1 MYPNQFLPPVGPSPP
16 FSYHV
21 GVANVG
27 LAPIFPPGLQLSGT
41 GALGLLIGLV
51 EPVLETVVT
60 TLDSALVPTLGPI
73 LSVLGLDLAGADFS
87 AVEHL
92 RPAAQLQL
100 DQAGQVVGLRLMK
113 HPGRLDSLP
122 GCFVMWPS
130 SAGSRARRPPMSR
143 RSPRGWPGYRR

>member
-1 MYPNQFLPPVGPSPP
+1 MNGTIAAAASTDRTFMYPNQFLPPVGPQPP

-41 GALGLLIGLV
+41 GALGLLVGLV

-73 LSVLGLDLAGADFS
+73 LKVLGLDMAGADFS
-87 AVEHL
+87 AVDIFD
-92 RPAAQLQL
+92 P
-100 DQAGQVVGLRLMK
+100 
-113 HPGRLDSLP
+113 P
-122 GCFVMWPS
+122 PS
-130 SAGSRARRPPMSR
+130 CSSTKLVK
-143 RSPRGWPGYRR
+143 